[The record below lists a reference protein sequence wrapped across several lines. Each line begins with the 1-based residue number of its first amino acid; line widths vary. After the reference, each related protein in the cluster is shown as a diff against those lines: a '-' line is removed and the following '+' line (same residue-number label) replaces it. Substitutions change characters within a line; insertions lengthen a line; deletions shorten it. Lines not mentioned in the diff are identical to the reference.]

1 MKVRPRSAALFASVV
16 ATAAITA
23 TLVVLGGSALEPA
36 AAAFAADRCGVD
48 SSASPDVVRDRFV
61 ASAVLRRR
69 TACSYGIV
77 TPTLRQGL
85 TLADWKGGSIPV
97 VPFPTHALRTLS
109 MEVFPRDHAAGR
121 RTSLVVLAADD
132 LGQAALEVTIVRRG
146 GRWLVDYWAPA
157 GMFGAPA
164 SS

>member
-1 MKVRPRSAALFASVV
+1 MRVRPRSAGLFASAV
-16 ATAAITA
+16 ATAALSA
-23 TLVVLGGSALEPA
+23 TLVVLGGRGLAPA
-36 AAAFAADRCGVD
+36 VPVFAADGCGVD

-85 TLADWKGGSIPV
+85 TLADWKRGAIPV

-109 MEVFPRDHAAGR
+109 MDVFPRDDAAGR
-121 RTSLVVLAADD
+121 RTSLVVLAAED
-132 LGQAALEVTIVRRG
+132 LGQAAFEVTIVRRG

>member
-16 ATAAITA
+16 ATAALTA
-23 TLVVLGGSALEPA
+23 ALVVLGGRALVPA
-36 AAAFAADRCGVD
+36 AAVFAADGCGVD

-61 ASAVLRRR
+61 VSAVLRRR

-85 TLADWKGGSIPV
+85 TLADWKRGSIPV

-109 MEVFPRDHAAGR
+109 MDVFPRDHAAGR

-132 LGQAALEVTIVRRG
+132 LGQAAFEVTVVRRG
-146 GRWLVDYWAPA
+146 DRWFVDYWAPA
-157 GMFGAPA
+157 GIFEAPA

>member
-1 MKVRPRSAALFASVV
+1 MSVRPRSAALFASAV
-16 ATAAITA
+16 ATAVLTA
-23 TLVVLGGSALEPA
+23 TLIVPGGRALVRAPA
-36 AAAFAADRCGVD
+36 VFAADGWGVD
-48 SSASPDVVRDRFV
+48 SSASPDVVHDRFV

-85 TLADWKGGSIPV
+85 TLADWKRGAIPV

-109 MEVFPRDHAAGR
+109 MDVFPRDLAAGR

-132 LGQAALEVTIVRRG
+132 LGQAAFEVTIVRRG

-157 GMFGAPA
+157 GMLGAPA